1 MAQERRDYVERM
13 IEELAAVVARLVGR
27 LGAGTPEA
35 ADEVVAGAQAAQGEL
50 LGPLAAALPQVD
62 AASAISLLRD
72 PRQVRAWIELLRV
85 EAAARTLRGEDA
97 AALTLGARA
106 HELERALIA
115 AGAAPAAGGTP
126 PPRPAPPR

>member
-35 ADEVVAGAQAAQGEL
+35 ADEVLRDAQAAQGEL

-62 AASAISLLRD
+62 AQSAVALLRD
-72 PRQVRAWIELLRV
+72 SRRARAWVDLLRV
-85 EAAARTLRGEDA
+85 EAAARRLRGEEAVALALEARATLLDA
-97 AALTLGARA
+97 AIT
-106 HELERALIA
+106 A
-115 AGAAPAAGGTP
+115 APAAPAAGGTP
-126 PPRPAPPR
+126 TPPPTPLR